1 MIKSEDSA
9 RSRYAIVL
17 LRTLSAIMMQQLSLA
32 LPQRGG
38 AVSLS
43 GDEGGDD
50 GRCWWCDVDTGAS
63 RGRQSEEAET
73 RWLQKCTK
81 KWF

>member
-9 RSRYAIVL
+9 MSRYAIVL
-17 LRTLSAIMMQQLSLA
+17 LRTLSAIMMQQISLA

-50 GRCWWCDVDTGAS
+50 GRCWW
-63 RGRQSEEAET
+63 
-73 RWLQKCTK
+73 
-81 KWF
+81 